1 MTIYES
7 QKNKIVLSDVMDYI
21 KTIPEKSIDLII
33 ADPPYFQV
41 YGEFDFVFK
50 NEKEY
55 VEWCKK
61 WLFECKRILKDTGTL
76 ILYGSLGK
84 KQITFAR
91 IAIMIEDEKMFLVR
105 EQDNVIL
112 FLFSLRKSIAGWTKY
127 SLYSSKISFPVF
139 EGLKNDTL
147 FHALFI
153 TE

>member
-84 KQITFAR
+84 RQITFAR
-91 IAIMIEDEKMFLVR
+91 IAIMIERLR
-105 EQDNVIL
+105 NVFKTEL
-112 FLFSLRKSIAGWTKY
+112 DYPKKHKGHRNKDK
-127 SLYSSKISFPVF
+127 LYVSKGGHSFPD
-139 EGLKNDTL
+139 KN
-147 FHALFI
+147 
-153 TE
+153 